1 MQWRRVKH
9 RQVASGKWIGMESRV
24 WCAVWSGVK
33 WSGELRHGV
42 VYSDSK
48 KTLAER
54 EKQAEKGNWKTFR
67 YQTKRRTN
75 ERKKYSSLGGFG
87 F

>member
-24 WCAVWSGVK
+24 WCAVV

-42 VYSDSK
+42 VYSDS
-48 KTLAER
+48 
-54 EKQAEKGNWKTFR
+54 
-67 YQTKRRTN
+67 
-75 ERKKYSSLGGFG
+75 
-87 F
+87 